1 VDQDTTGAAVVGPG
15 PGPGTLTLTVLH
27 VKGKLVR
34 LGLRWKAEDIEFVV
48 DGKVAASTNRAR
60 LRSWLLAAR
69 GNHSAASRPFMD
81 LPLTLHHDHGHVAPT
96 LVEAYNV
103 SQIIT
108 FITTP

>member
-1 VDQDTTGAAVVGPG
+1 
-15 PGPGTLTLTVLH
+15 VLH

-81 LPLTLHHDHGHVAPT
+81 LPLTLHHDRLGVWLEMHGHVAPT